1 MNVTLETP
9 LLSLKGVGPKRGADL
24 AQAGLRSVGDLLARF
39 PLRYEDRARFRE
51 VAGVRPGETVT
62 VAGTVV
68 SCGMRLTR
76 RAGFKLF
83 EAVVR

>member
-1 MNVTLETP
+1 VNVTLETP

-62 VAGTVV
+62 VAGR
-68 SCGMRLTR
+68 SCP
-76 RAGFKLF
+76 AGC
-83 EAVVR
+83 A